1 MRFAFSTTGPAAYEE
16 AEAMPRKS
24 KYRVARRM
32 EATVTPARASMDG
45 VPYQNSERKEIALL
59 LIGCIRANRLHG
71 DRVEE
76 TVFRGFVAARSRI
89 SRMRAEGH
97 MQNKWF
103 SPWRQEDTNGAVN
116 GAPEPI
122 NNKLEEEPHEARAA
136 GNSGGN
142 GFAGSPS
149 ELQAFEEI
157 YRAAGIKGPRLGY
170 SIGKVIEMLQSEHI
184 RNLATETKRASLLMA
199 LEAAGV
205 QVDEVLQDATLR
217 QRAINSYEAIQR
229 KHLEE
234 YEARKTQENCAIQ
247 AEMERV
253 SAEYAARISNNLE
266 EISREKDSFR
276 KWQLK
281 KQTEAQRIAEAVA
294 LCVTQSGPKVAS
306 DTMSAFRELASAI
319 DPAFV
324 NRG

>member
-1 MRFAFSTTGPAAYEE
+1 
-16 AEAMPRKS
+16 
-24 KYRVARRM
+24 
-32 EATVTPARASMDG
+32 
-45 VPYQNSERKEIALL
+45 
-59 LIGCIRANRLHG
+59 
-71 DRVEE
+71 
-76 TVFRGFVAARSRI
+76 
-89 SRMRAEGH
+89 

-103 SPWRQEDTNGAVN
+103 SSWRGDEGPNGSVN
-116 GAPEPI
+116 GTPEP
-122 NNKLEEEPHEARAA
+122 LTSRPEEEVHETRAA
-136 GNSGGN
+136 AGVGSN
-142 GFAGSPS
+142 GFAGSTS
-149 ELQAFEEI
+149 ELQAFDEI

-170 SIGKVIEMLQSEHI
+170 SIGKVIEMLQNEHI
-184 RNLATETKRASLLMA
+184 RNLGTETKRASLLMA
-199 LEAAGV
+199 LDAAGV

-253 SAEYAARISNNLE
+253 AAEYAARISNNLE
-266 EISREKDSFR
+266 EITREKDSFR

-281 KQTEAQRIAEAVA
+281 KQTEAQRISEAVA
-294 LCVTQSGPKVAS
+294 LCVTQSGPKVATDS
-306 DTMSAFRELASAI
+306 MSAFRELANAV

>member
-1 MRFAFSTTGPAAYEE
+1 
-16 AEAMPRKS
+16 
-24 KYRVARRM
+24 
-32 EATVTPARASMDG
+32 
-45 VPYQNSERKEIALL
+45 
-59 LIGCIRANRLHG
+59 
-71 DRVEE
+71 
-76 TVFRGFVAARSRI
+76 
-89 SRMRAEGH
+89 

-103 SPWRQEDTNGAVN
+103 ASWRGQEDSNDGVN
-116 GAPEPI
+116 GAPEQI
-122 NNKLEEEPHEARAA
+122 NSKPEEDAHEAKAA
-136 GNSGGN
+136 VNSGSN

-149 ELQAFEEI
+149 ELQGFEEI
-157 YRAAGIKGPRLGY
+157 YRNAGIKGPKLGY

-234 YEARKTQENCAIQ
+234 YEARKAQENCAIQ

-253 SAEYAARISNNLE
+253 SAEYSARIGNNLE
-266 EISREKDSFR
+266 QVAREKDSFR

-281 KQTEAQRIAEAVA
+281 KQSEAQRIAEAVA

-306 DTMSAFRELASAI
+306 DPLSAFRELAGAV

>member
-1 MRFAFSTTGPAAYEE
+1 
-16 AEAMPRKS
+16 
-24 KYRVARRM
+24 
-32 EATVTPARASMDG
+32 
-45 VPYQNSERKEIALL
+45 
-59 LIGCIRANRLHG
+59 
-71 DRVEE
+71 
-76 TVFRGFVAARSRI
+76 
-89 SRMRAEGH
+89 

-103 SPWRQEDTNGAVN
+103 SSWRGDEGPNGPVN
-116 GAPEPI
+116 GTPEP
-122 NNKLEEEPHEARAA
+122 LTSRPEEEVHETRIAA
-136 GNSGGN
+136 GVGSN
-142 GFAGSPS
+142 GFAGSTS
-149 ELQAFEEI
+149 ELQAFDEI

-170 SIGKVIEMLQSEHI
+170 SIGKVIEMLQNEHI
-184 RNLATETKRASLLMA
+184 RNLGTETKRASLLMA
-199 LEAAGV
+199 LDAAGV

-253 SAEYAARISNNLE
+253 SAEYGARISNSLE
-266 EISREKDSFR
+266 EITREKDSFR

-281 KQTEAQRIAEAVA
+281 KQTEAQRISEAVA
-294 LCVTQSGPKVAS
+294 LCVTQAGPKVATDS
-306 DTMSAFRELASAI
+306 MSAFRELANAV

>member
-1 MRFAFSTTGPAAYEE
+1 
-16 AEAMPRKS
+16 
-24 KYRVARRM
+24 
-32 EATVTPARASMDG
+32 
-45 VPYQNSERKEIALL
+45 
-59 LIGCIRANRLHG
+59 
-71 DRVEE
+71 
-76 TVFRGFVAARSRI
+76 
-89 SRMRAEGH
+89 

-103 SPWRQEDTNGAVN
+103 SSWRQEDSNGAVN
-116 GAPEPI
+116 GTPEPPSSRPD
-122 NNKLEEEPHEARAA
+122 EEVRETRATA
-136 GNSGGN
+136 NSGSS
-142 GFAGSPS
+142 GFAGSTS
-149 ELQAFEEI
+149 ELQAFDEI

-170 SIGKVIEMLQSEHI
+170 SIGKVIEMLQNEHI

-199 LEAAGV
+199 LDAAGV

-234 YEARKTQENCAIQ
+234 YEARKAQENCAIQ

-266 EISREKDSFR
+266 EITREKDSFR

-294 LCVTQSGPKVAS
+294 LCVTQTGPKVS
-306 DTMSAFRELASAI
+306 TDSMSAFRELANAV